1 MPNIVV
7 ISPDGEVL
15 ENPQDYL
22 IENFGY
28 GYASTLY
35 KYNNRFGLNTI
46 NLGKIYNN
54 SPQESKTVREQNFLN
69 GNAALGNKSKK
80 VNQISLS
87 EFKKQNNLTDYDT
100 VDINGVDYAGGYAK
114 TNAINGSARD
124 FCELV

>member
-15 ENPQDYL
+15 ENPKDYL
-22 IENFGY
+22 IQNFSY

-46 NLGKIYNN
+46 NLNKIYNN

-69 GNAALGNKSKK
+69 NNAVLGEKSKK

-100 VDINGVDYAGGYAK
+100 SNLNGVNYTDGYAK
-114 TNAINGSARD
+114 TNAINGPARD